1 MQKKYLRIK
10 VDNMSHSIKI
20 TLSNIQPI
28 ITQCD
33 NYIISLNKMLN
44 SDWNFDISFK
54 NDIQNKINNI
64 NKIKESTL
72 KKMDSL
78 IDVNEQT
85 YFSSLSKE
93 ITNIKNTINF
103 KKMILET
110 LNKNEINLDKN
121 IAKYGTMAIDVINS
135 LKAEGTQINDESFAN
150 KLQIIRTQEVDK
162 ESLKKYTNISNKI
175 IDDSHI
181 PEEIKYELK
190 KMIRSYKTSQE
201 VSDINPYLEYKKQE
215 YDLVVFNAK
224 NVSKSLLKLDFSKT
238 GNTEWKMNDDQV
250 MSVTLSFVNKSNNT
264 VKIKFDGDGNMNY
277 KLGNYIGHACEKTTE
292 LLEKD
297 LYSQGY
303 VYLNKQIKRDIDDSK
318 PLFKEMKILERG
330 K

>member
-44 SDWNFDISFK
+44 SEWNFDVSFK